1 MQPHDEECQMKS
13 KKQMRIGVIVKI
25 REHAY
30 GIKPGKCKYGKYERL
45 KPEIF
50 TDFI

>member
-1 MQPHDEECQMKS
+1 MQPHDEECQIKG
-13 KKQMRIGVIVKI
+13 KKQMGIGLIVKI
-25 REHAY
+25 RDHAY
-30 GIKPGKCKYGKYERL
+30 RIKPGKGKYGKYERL